1 MKSMTT
7 PFDFVSYCIQV
18 KNCIQGKNCIQ
29 LTNSSLLRFPSFFF
43 SWSVTA
49 CYLALFSISIKN
61 KKSISGEFCSESV
74 LAINDE
80 VLLVFREEKDIQL
93 MLNCSN
99 MGLLTELL
107 TIEGDLYLPATPL
120 PRWLLNNLDLWNNQL
135 LQEQIQSTHGLK
147 RFGSTSGKS

>member
-49 CYLALFSISIKN
+49 CYLALFSISNKN
-61 KKSISGEFCSESV
+61 KKKSISGEFCSESV

-107 TIEGDLYLPATPL
+107 TIEGDLY
-120 PRWLLNNLDLWNNQL
+120 
-135 LQEQIQSTHGLK
+135 
-147 RFGSTSGKS
+147 STSHTPAEVAP

>member
-1 MKSMTT
+1 MKQNKNAIFKYLIMKSMTT
-7 PFDFVSYCIQV
+7 PFDFVSHCIQV

-80 VLLVFREEKDIQL
+80 VLLVFREEKGYSVDVK
-93 MLNCSN
+93 
-99 MGLLTELL
+99 LL
-107 TIEGDLYLPATPL
+107 
-120 PRWLLNNLDLWNNQL
+120 
-135 LQEQIQSTHGLK
+135 
-147 RFGSTSGKS
+147 